1 MNVHSVCARATAP
14 APRRMSAGSD
24 PGACIRA
31 EWVKTHD
38 SPVVQMTECSH
49 SGLFP
54 CAHLRHRHCHQLHSI
69 TGARRLDG
77 APDSTA
83 KPARSLRVSMAHKTV
98 QFIIVQSLT
107 DEALRAQFLDE
118 PIETLSALRDSG
130 FDLTNAEIDALGR
143 TDRRLWT
150 SGAQWIDAR
159 LQRCDLGSG
168 GRNVAKPKTPR

>member
-1 MNVHSVCARATAP
+1 MGKDTRLSRRADDGTLPFRPIPVCSPSAP
-14 APRRMSAGSD
+14 ALPSAPFD
-24 PGACIRA
+24 
-31 EWVKTHD
+31 
-38 SPVVQMTECSH
+38 
-49 SGLFP
+49 
-54 CAHLRHRHCHQLHSI
+54 HR
-69 TGARRLDG
+69 ARRLDG

-83 KPARSLRVSMAHKTV
+83 KPARNLRVSMAHKTV
-98 QFIIVQSLT
+98 QFIIGQILT

-130 FDLTNAEIDALGR
+130 FDLTNAEIDALGG

-168 GRNVAKPKTPR
+168 GRD